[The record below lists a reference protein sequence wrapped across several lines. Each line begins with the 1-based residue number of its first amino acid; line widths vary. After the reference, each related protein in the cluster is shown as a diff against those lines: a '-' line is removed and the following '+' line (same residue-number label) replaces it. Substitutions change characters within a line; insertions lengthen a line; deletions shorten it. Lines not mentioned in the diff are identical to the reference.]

1 MSILDA
7 ANRAVGALRLNL
19 EHVNEAPIGEECK
32 LITISAGTAR
42 IGEGQHSY
50 LWKRDEWALKQ
61 WHDSVSQ
68 GEGTP
73 VLVEGSEEEESGGD
87 KWEDVE
93 EDETYNFFNVLWI
106 ERSGGTCYRK
116 SLGRMIQGAW
126 VCSELTDIVLG

>member
-1 MSILDA
+1 
-7 ANRAVGALRLNL
+7 
-19 EHVNEAPIGEECK
+19 
-32 LITISAGTAR
+32 
-42 IGEGQHSY
+42 
-50 LWKRDEWALKQ
+50 LKQ

-87 KWEDVE
+87 EWEDVE

-116 SLGRMIQGAW
+116 ALGRIIKEAW
-126 VCSELTDIVLG
+126 VCNELTDIVLG